1 MHIPVTMLVHI
12 SEVYESSNYCHRA
25 FSWGRLH
32 MYAHL
37 KHRCLQPYC
46 IRPDKL
52 DLLFCIS
59 HLLNVRPGGRSLFI
73 TSKNNIHSEIGTTA
87 IRSGC
92 AIALKVIMTVEVAG
106 LRGSGRNNKSSF
118 PGLKKCEC

>member
-1 MHIPVTMLVHI
+1 M
-12 SEVYESSNYCHRA
+12 RA
-25 FSWGRLH
+25 
-32 MYAHL
+32 
-37 KHRCLQPYC
+37 
-46 IRPDKL
+46 
-52 DLLFCIS
+52 
-59 HLLNVRPGGRSLFI
+59 GGWSLFI
-73 TSKNNIHSEIGTTA
+73 TSKNYIHLEIGIMA